1 MSGWRSAPGIALTL
15 EALVDL
21 QAGQGAMPRQRPM
34 ARRAGVM
41 ASRHPGSGMDLRE
54 IRAYV
59 PGDDPRRM
67 DPSASARTG
76 VPHVRALHEDR
87 DDITLLIA
95 DLRGPMLW
103 GTGDALRSVRGARH
117 LAGLGWQAVAR
128 QGAVGLIVAERAGVR
143 VLPPATG
150 AGHMLTLC
158 RLLVDRHAAALAD
171 PPGTAPLTEALSLAA
186 RTAPTGAHV
195 VLATLPD
202 GWQGADAAL
211 SRLARGRRVE
221 VALILDPLETAPPAR
236 PLPVRQGGA
245 TRLLRLQPADL
256 GGQTDRLAAM
266 GAVARR
272 IEP

>member
-1 MSGWRSAPGIALTL
+1 MLGAP
-15 EALVDL
+15 
-21 QAGQGAMPRQRPM
+21 
-34 ARRAGVM
+34 
-41 ASRHPGSGMDLRE
+41 
-54 IRAYV
+54 
-59 PGDDPRRM
+59 
-67 DPSASARTG
+67 
-76 VPHVRALHEDR
+76 
-87 DDITLLIA
+87 
-95 DLRGPMLW
+95 
-103 GTGDALRSVRGARH
+103 GDALRSVRGALH
-117 LAGLGWQAVAR
+117 LAELGWQAVAR
-128 QGAVGLIVAERAGVR
+128 QGGRPDRRRRRGVR

-211 SRLARGRRVE
+211 SLARGRRVE

-272 IEP
+272 VEP

>member
-1 MSGWRSAPGIALTL
+1 MRNFSIDIVWAKIQMAVAAIGGWLGYFLGGMDGLMIALIVFM
-15 EALVDL
+15 ALDYITGLMCAVIDKKLSSAVGFKGICKKVLILMLVGVAHIVDL
-21 QAGQGAMPRQRPM
+21 
-34 ARRAGVM
+34 
-41 ASRHPGSGMDLRE
+41 
-54 IRAYV
+54 
-59 PGDDPRRM
+59 
-67 DPSASARTG
+67 
-76 VPHVRALHEDR
+76 HVV
-87 DDITLLIA
+87 
-95 DLRGPMLW
+95 
-103 GTGDALRSVRGARH
+103 GTGDALRSVRGALH

-128 QGAVGLIVAERAGVR
+128 QGAVGLIVAEGAGVR

-171 PPGTAPLTEALSLAA
+171 PPGTAPVTEALSLAA

-272 IEP
+272 VEP

>member
-21 QAGQGAMPRQRPM
+21 QAGQGVMPRQRPM

-54 IRAYV
+54 IRAY
-59 PGDDPRRM
+59 
-67 DPSASARTG
+67 

-103 GTGDALRSVRGARH
+103 GTGDALRSVRGALH

-128 QGAVGLIVAERAGVR
+128 QGAVGLIVAEGAGAR

-272 IEP
+272 VEP